1 MMQTPPAFPPFP
13 APPGLDLNVLISQVV
28 APLVAV
34 VVVIVVGAIALR
46 WLFRSPVGEA
56 LAERIRE
63 GSRRRRHW
71 KGLGGERLDAPA
83 EAAADD
89 RRVAALEERGS
100 ALDGQGADI
109 ADRLQFPGG
118 VVSQRRATQQGGG
131 RTVSAM
137 AIRGAPGVGFR
148 A

>member
-13 APPGLDLNVLISQVV
+13 GPPGLDPNVLINEVV
-28 APLVAV
+28 APLIGV
-34 VVVIVVGAIALR
+34 VVVIVVGAMALR

-71 KGLGGERLDAPA
+71 KGLGGEWMDAPA

-89 RRVAALEERGS
+89 RRVAAL
-100 ALDGQGADI
+100 
-109 ADRLQFPGG
+109 
-118 VVSQRRATQQGGG
+118 
-131 RTVSAM
+131 
-137 AIRGAPGVGFR
+137 
-148 A
+148 

>member
-13 APPGLDLNVLISQVV
+13 APPGLDLNVLINQVV

-71 KGLGGERLDAPA
+71 KGLGGEWLDAPA
-83 EAAADD
+83 EAAAGG
-89 RRVAALEERGS
+89 RAGACGGEGGS
-100 ALDGQGADI
+100 AAGGQGA
-109 ADRLQFPGG
+109 G
-118 VVSQRRATQQGGG
+118 VAE
-131 RTVSAM
+131 
-137 AIRGAPGVGFR
+137 RGDFSER
-148 A
+148 

>member
-13 APPGLDLNVLISQVV
+13 APPGLDLNVLINQVV

-71 KGLGGERLDAPA
+71 KGLGGEWLDAPA

-89 RRVAALEERGS
+89 RRVAALEERVS
-100 ALDGQGADI
+100 ALDGQVAEI
-109 ADRLQFPGG
+109 AERLDFAE
-118 VVSQRRATQQGGG
+118 RLLAER
-131 RTVSAM
+131 
-137 AIRGAPGVGFR
+137 RGAQVGAGQMGFARPSQGHQGVFLP
-148 A
+148 